1 MTNALKPKSLIHIVM
16 CRPSLIFIYMFYQVK
31 WIKEPQK
38 EGYYLTKRIWVWFLI
53 LPFILIGS
61 FLMAIYSSINEIF
74 SYNMH
79 WIGSE
84 KRKLSFRE
92 KLYYGD
98 KLFH

>member
-1 MTNALKPKSLIHIVM
+1 MTNSVKPKSLIHIVM
-16 CRPSLIFIYMFYQVK
+16 CRPSLIFIYILYRVK
-31 WIKEPQK
+31 WIDEPTKQ
-38 EGYYLTKRIWVWFLI
+38 GYYLIKRYWVWWLGI
-53 LPFILIGS
+53 PFMIVGWLFVGLYQS
-61 FLMAIYSSINEIF
+61 VREIY

>member
-1 MTNALKPKSLIHIVM
+1 MTNAINPKSLIHIVM
-16 CRPSLIFIYMFYQVK
+16 CRPSLIFIYIFYRVK

-38 EGYYLTKRIWVWFLI
+38 EGYYLTKRLWVWFII
-53 LPFILIGS
+53 LPFIILGS
-61 FLMAIYSSINEIF
+61 LFMAIYSSINEIF

-84 KRKLSFRE
+84 KRKLTFRE